1 MCGATF
7 QISGHVAGDI
17 NKDEKFTQKH
27 KGTKTHNFL
36 RVFVSLYLCVRPD
49 GHFQIRGYVM
59 RDERPAIK
67 RMTDLLAQWEQAGDR
82 RAIFLGCYATMTRNM
97 MTALNAGR
105 FHDPRWV
112 RALLEHFASYYFD
125 ALAAYEAGDP
135 AAPVVWRRTFAAT
148 SQPKARALQNLLLG
162 VNAHVNYD
170 LTFAVV
176 DLLAGE
182 WAGLSEPERKL
193 RYEDFCQ
200 VNRIIAET
208 VDEVQDAV
216 LERYAPAMDLVDRL
230 LGRLDEW
237 IAARMIARWRDEVWR
252 NAMVWVE
259 TTDETGRALLRQKVE
274 KDALRWAR
282 WLHWG

>member
-1 MCGATF
+1 
-7 QISGHVAGDI
+7 
-17 NKDEKFTQKH
+17 
-27 KGTKTHNFL
+27 
-36 RVFVSLYLCVRPD
+36 
-49 GHFQIRGYVM
+49 M
-59 RDERPAIK
+59 RDDRPAIE
-67 RMTDLLAQWEQAGDR
+67 RMAALLQQWEGAGDR
-82 RAIFLGCYATMTRNM
+82 RGIFLGCYAMMTRNM
-97 MTALNAGR
+97 MAALNAGR

-112 RALLEHFASYYFD
+112 RALLEHFAGYYFD

-135 AAPVVWRRTFAAT
+135 TAPVVWRRTFAAAGRPQT
-148 SQPKARALQNLLLG
+148 RALQNLLLG

-237 IAARMIARWRDEVWR
+237 LAARMIARWRDGVWE
-252 NAMVWVE
+252 NALAWLE
-259 TTDETGRALLRQKVE
+259 TADEAGRAALRHKVE
-274 KDALRWAR
+274 KDALRWGR
-282 WLHWG
+282 WLYWGPQG